1 MIRKLQFLIIAVV
14 LIVASFATGL
24 PFLFFIVYVSL
35 LAVGGSYVLTRFG
48 LADLE
53 AGYRVDHRQGHVGDD
68 LRTTYSISNTGG
80 LPKPWLEVYNPT
92 DLPEAL
98 PGRALGLRSWAQRSW
113 IAIVPLTR
121 RGTYRIEP
129 MVVRTGDP
137 FGFFEA
143 AASVGRPTVVTV
155 FPRVVPL
162 PRWRL
167 PNANLE
173 GSHSAP
179 ERTLQT
185 TPLATTVRP
194 YAPGD
199 SFNRIHWRST
209 ARLGEIQVK
218 EFDLEQ
224 TADVWLFVDL
234 EGSIQAGQGDVSTVE
249 EGLRVAA
256 SIAHDAIL
264 ENRAVGLTT
273 SGHRLVSLPADRGPR
288 QHQKIM
294 QLLAAVEGDGR
305 TPLAEVL
312 LTGLPWLRR
321 GMTAVVITPSQD
333 RRWARALT
341 GLRARGVAAVVISL
355 DAASYERAVGQGAAE
370 NDAAAQKKPT
380 STKERRHDGGSER
393 GQEQRA
399 MRFTLAEFDLKTYE
413 VGAGD
418 NLGAVLA

>member
-1 MIRKLQFLIIAVV
+1 VIRRLQFLFLAAI
-14 LIVASFATGL
+14 LILAAFMSGL
-24 PFLFFIVYVSL
+24 PLLFYVVYLGL

-53 AGYRVDHRQGHVGDD
+53 AGYRVDHRQGHVGED
-68 LRTTYSISNTGG
+68 LRTTYSISNASP
-80 LPKPWLEVYNPT
+80 LPKPWLEIYNPT
-92 DLPEAL
+92 DLPVSL
-98 PGRALGLRSWAQRSW
+98 PGRALGLRSWARRSW
-113 IAIVPLTR
+113 VAIVPLTR

-143 AASVGRPTVVTV
+143 AATVGRPTVVTV
-155 FPRVVPL
+155 FPKVLPL

-167 PNANLE
+167 PSANLE
-173 GSHSAP
+173 GSHSVP

-185 TPLATTVRP
+185 TPLATTIRP

-234 EGSIQAGQGDVSTVE
+234 EAAVQGGAGDASTVE
-249 EGLRVAA
+249 ESLRIAA

-264 ENRAVGLTT
+264 ENRAVGVTT

-288 QHQKIM
+288 QRFKIM
-294 QLLAAVEGDGR
+294 QLFAAVDGDGH
-305 TPLAEVL
+305 TAIGEVL
-312 LTGLPWLRR
+312 LTGLPQLRR
-321 GMTAVVITPSQD
+321 GMTAVIVTPSIE
-333 RRWARALT
+333 RGWVRALA
-341 GLRARGVAAVVISL
+341 GLRGRGVSAVVVSI
-355 DAASYERAVGQGAAE
+355 DGASYERPHVKVT
-370 NDAAAQKKPT
+370 DSP
-380 STKERRHDGGSER
+380 ERR
-393 GQEQRA
+393 A
-399 MRFTLAEFDLKTYE
+399 LRFSLAEYGLKTCE
-413 VGAGD
+413 VRLGD
-418 NLGAVLA
+418 DLGTVLA

>member
-1 MIRKLQFLIIAVV
+1 VIRRLQFLLVAVILLIA
-14 LIVASFATGL
+14 AFSSGL
-24 PFLFFIVYVSL
+24 PFLFYVVYLGL
-35 LAVGGSYVLTRFG
+35 LAIGGSYVLTRYG

-68 LRTTYSISNTGG
+68 LRTTYSISNASG

-92 DLPEAL
+92 DLPVPL

-143 AASVGRPTVVTV
+143 AATVGRPTVVTV

-167 PNANLE
+167 PNSNLE

-209 ARLGEIQVK
+209 ARVGEIQVK

-234 EGSIQAGQGDVSTVE
+234 ESPIQTGEGDVSTVE
-249 EGLRVAA
+249 EALRVAA
-256 SIAHDAIL
+256 SIAHDAIV

-273 SGHRLVSLPADRGPR
+273 SGHRLVSIPADRGPR
-288 QHQKIM
+288 QRQKIM
-294 QLLAAVEGDGR
+294 QLLAAVEGDGG
-305 TPLAEVL
+305 TPLAEMLVA
-312 LTGLPWLRR
+312 GVPKLRR
-321 GMTAVVITPSQD
+321 GMTAVVVTASRE
-333 RRWARALT
+333 RRWVRALT
-341 GLRARGVAAVVISL
+341 SLRARGVAAAVIAL
-355 DAASYERAVGQGAAE
+355 DAASYDVAGQRRRSGE
-370 NDAAAQKKPT
+370 TDADLA
-380 STKERRHDGGSER
+380 S
-393 GQEQRA
+393 QEQRA
-399 MRFTLAEFDLKTYE
+399 LRFTLAEYDIKCHE
-413 VGAGD
+413 VHAGD

>member
-1 MIRKLQFLIIAVV
+1 MIRRLQFLIVTAVLV
-14 LIVASFATGL
+14 VAAFATGL
-24 PFLFFIVYVSL
+24 PFLFYMVYLGL

-68 LRTTYSISNTGG
+68 LRTTYSISNASG

-92 DLPEAL
+92 DLPVAL
-98 PGRALGLRSWAQRSW
+98 PGRALGLRPGAQRSW
-113 IAIVPLTR
+113 VAIVPLVR

-143 AASVGRPTVVTV
+143 AATVGRPTVVTV

-173 GSHSAP
+173 GTHSAP

-185 TPLATTVRP
+185 TPLATAVRP

-234 EGSIQAGQGDVSTVE
+234 DCSVQTGEGDASTLE
-249 EGLRVAA
+249 ELLRIAA
-256 SIAHDAIL
+256 SIAHDAII

-273 SGHRLVSLPADRGPR
+273 SGHRTVSIPADRGPR
-288 QHQKIM
+288 QRQKIM
-294 QLLAAVEGDGR
+294 QLLAAVDGDGN
-305 TPLAEVL
+305 TPLAEL
-312 LTGLPWLRR
+312 LLNGLPLLRR
-321 GMTAVVITPSQD
+321 GMTAVIVTPSRD
-333 RRWARALT
+333 RHWVRTLT
-341 GLRARGVAAVVISL
+341 GLRSRGVAAVVIAL
-355 DAASYERAVGQGAAE
+355 DGRSYEIGASGQGE
-370 NDAAAQKKPT
+370 G
-380 STKERRHDGGSER
+380 GGSEHAA
-393 GQEQRA
+393 QEQRA
-399 MRFTLAEFDLKTYE
+399 LKFALAEYDLKVYE
-413 VGAGD
+413 VRSGD
-418 NLGAVLA
+418 NLGAVLS

>member
-1 MIRKLQFLIIAVV
+1 MIRRLQFMVVAVV
-14 LIVASFATGL
+14 LVLAAFTTGL
-24 PFLFFIVYVSL
+24 SFLFYVVYLGL
-35 LAVGGSYVLTRFG
+35 LVVGGSYVLTRFG

-68 LRTTYSISNTGG
+68 LRTTYSISNASR

-92 DLPEAL
+92 DLPVAL

-113 IAIVPLTR
+113 IAIVPLTK

-143 AASVGRPTVVTV
+143 AATVGRPTVVTV
-155 FPRVVPL
+155 FPRVLPL

-167 PNANLE
+167 PNAYLE
-173 GSHSAP
+173 GTHSAP

-234 EGSIQAGQGDVSTVE
+234 EARVQAGDGDMSTVE
-249 EGLRVAA
+249 EILRVAA

-264 ENRAVGLTT
+264 ENRAVGMTT
-273 SGHRLVSLPADRGPR
+273 SGHRLVSIPADRGTR
-288 QHQKIM
+288 QRQKIM
-294 QLLAAVEGDGR
+294 QLLAAVEGDGW

-312 LTGLPWLRR
+312 LTGLPRLRR
-321 GMTAVVITPSQD
+321 GMTAVVVTASRERQWV
-333 RRWARALT
+333 RTLT
-341 GLRARGVAAVVISL
+341 SLRARGVTAAVVAL
-355 DAASYERAVGQGAAE
+355 DAVSYEVYGPGRPILESYAAAAE
-370 NDAAAQKKPT
+370 
-380 STKERRHDGGSER
+380 
-393 GQEQRA
+393 QEQRA
-399 MRFTLAEFDLKTYE
+399 LSFSLAEYDVRSYE
-413 VGAGD
+413 VRAGD
-418 NLGAVLA
+418 DLGAVLA

>member
-1 MIRKLQFLIIAVV
+1 MIRRLQFLIIAVV
-14 LIVASFATGL
+14 LLIAAFSTGL
-24 PFLFFIVYVSL
+24 AFLFYVVYLGL
-35 LAVGGSYVLTRFG
+35 LAIGGSYVLTRFG

-53 AGYRVDHRQGHVGDD
+53 AGYRVDHRQAHVGDD
-68 LRTTYSISNTGG
+68 LRTTYSISNASG

-92 DLPEAL
+92 DLPVPL

-113 IAIVPLTR
+113 VAIVPLTR
-121 RGTYRIEP
+121 RGTFRIEP

-143 AASVGRPTVVTV
+143 AATVGRPTVVTV

-167 PNANLE
+167 ANAYLE

-224 TADVWLFVDL
+224 TADVWIFVDL
-234 EGSIQAGQGDVSTVE
+234 ESRVQAGEGDISTVE
-249 EGLRVAA
+249 EALRVAA
-256 SIAHDAIL
+256 SVAHDAIL

-273 SGHRLVSLPADRGPR
+273 SGHRLVSIPADRGPR
-288 QHQKIM
+288 QRQKIM
-294 QLLAAVEGDGR
+294 QLLAAVDGDGR

-312 LTGLPWLRR
+312 LTGLPKLRR
-321 GMTAVVITPSQD
+321 GMTAVIVTSSRERQWV
-333 RRWARALT
+333 RTLT
-341 GLRARGVAAVVISL
+341 SLRARGVTAAVVALVAATYDGYGGFHPSAEL
-355 DAASYERAVGQGAAE
+355 DPES
-370 NDAAAQKKPT
+370 
-380 STKERRHDGGSER
+380 S

-399 MRFTLAEFDLKTYE
+399 LRFALAEYDIKASE
-413 VGAGD
+413 VRAGD
-418 NLGAVLA
+418 NLGTVLV

>member
-1 MIRKLQFLIIAVV
+1 MIRRLQFLIVALV
-14 LIVASFATGL
+14 LLLAAFATGL
-24 PFLFFIVYVSL
+24 PFLFFVVYLGL

-68 LRTTYSISNTGG
+68 LRTTYSISNASG

-92 DLPEAL
+92 DLPVPL
-98 PGRALGLRSWAQRSW
+98 PGRAIGLRSWAQRSW
-113 IAIVPLTR
+113 IAVVPLTR

-129 MVVRTGDP
+129 MIVQTGDP

-143 AASVGRPTVVTV
+143 AATVGRPTVVTV
-155 FPRVVPL
+155 FPRVIPL

-167 PNANLE
+167 PSANLE

-224 TADVWLFVDL
+224 TADVWLYVDL
-234 EGSIQAGQGDVSTVE
+234 DAAVQTGEGDISTVE
-249 EGLRVAA
+249 ESLRIAA
-256 SIAHDAIL
+256 SIAHDAL
-264 ENRAVGLTT
+264 AENRAVGLTT
-273 SGHRLVSLPADRGPR
+273 SGHRAVSIPADRGPR
-288 QHQKIM
+288 QRQKIM

-312 LTGLPWLRR
+312 LMGLPKLRR
-321 GMTAVVITPSQD
+321 GMTAVVITPSRD
-333 RRWARALT
+333 RPWIRTLAP
-341 GLRARGVAAVVISL
+341 LRARGIASVVVAL
-355 DAASYERAVGQGAAE
+355 DGASYETPGRPRRAADETAAVAGQG
-370 NDAAAQKKPT
+370 
-380 STKERRHDGGSER
+380 
-393 GQEQRA
+393 QRA
-399 MRFTLAEFDLKTYE
+399 LRFGLAEYGIKNYE
-413 VGAGD
+413 VHAGD
-418 NLGAVLA
+418 HLGAVLV

>member
-1 MIRKLQFLIIAVV
+1 
-14 LIVASFATGL
+14 
-24 PFLFFIVYVSL
+24 
-35 LAVGGSYVLTRFG
+35 
-48 LADLE
+48 
-53 AGYRVDHRQGHVGDD
+53 
-68 LRTTYSISNTGG
+68 
-80 LPKPWLEVYNPT
+80 
-92 DLPEAL
+92 
-98 PGRALGLRSWAQRSW
+98 
-113 IAIVPLTR
+113 
-121 RGTYRIEP
+121 

-143 AASVGRPTVVTV
+143 AATVGRPTVVTV
-155 FPRVVPL
+155 FPRVAPL

-167 PNANLE
+167 PSADLD

-224 TADVWLFVDL
+224 TADVWIFVDL
-234 EGSIQAGQGDVSTVE
+234 EAAVQVGEGDISTVE
-249 EGLRVAA
+249 ETVRVAA
-256 SIAHDAIL
+256 SIAHDAIT

-273 SGHRLVSLPADRGPR
+273 SGHRLVSIPADRGPR
-288 QHQKIM
+288 QRQKIM

-312 LTGLPWLRR
+312 LTGLPKLRR
-321 GMTAVVITPSQD
+321 GMTAVVVTPSRE
-333 RRWARALT
+333 RRWVRALT
-341 GLRARGVAAVVISL
+341 SLRSRGVAAAVVAVAAGSY
-355 DAASYERAVGQGAAE
+355 DASYRSHRPPESEADAVA
-370 NDAAAQKKPT
+370 
-380 STKERRHDGGSER
+380 
-393 GQEQRA
+393 QEQRA
-399 MRFTLAEFDLKTYE
+399 LRFALAEYDVKTYE
-413 VGAGD
+413 IHAGD

>member
-1 MIRKLQFLIIAVV
+1 VIRRLQFLLVAVILLIA
-14 LIVASFATGL
+14 AFSSGL
-24 PFLFFIVYVSL
+24 SFLFYVVYLGL
-35 LAVGGSYVLTRFG
+35 LAIGGSYVLTRYG

-53 AGYRVDHRQGHVGDD
+53 AGYRVDHRQAHVGDD
-68 LRTTYSISNTGG
+68 LRTTYSISNASG

-92 DLPEAL
+92 DLPVPL

-143 AASVGRPTVVTV
+143 AATVGRPTVVTV

-167 PNANLE
+167 PNSNLE

-209 ARLGEIQVK
+209 ARVGEIQVK

-234 EGSIQAGQGDVSTVE
+234 ESPIQTGEGDVSTVE
-249 EGLRVAA
+249 ETLRVAA

-273 SGHRLVSLPADRGPR
+273 SGHRLVSIPADRGPR
-288 QHQKIM
+288 QRQKIM
-294 QLLAAVEGDGR
+294 QLLAAVEGDGG
-305 TPLAEVL
+305 TPLAEML
-312 LTGLPWLRR
+312 LTGLPQLRR
-321 GMTAVVITPSQD
+321 GMTAVVVTASRE
-333 RRWARALT
+333 RRWVRALT
-341 GLRARGVAAVVISL
+341 SLRARGVASAVIAL
-355 DAASYERAVGQGAAE
+355 DAASYDVAGSRRRSGEA
-370 NDAAAQKKPT
+370 DADLA
-380 STKERRHDGGSER
+380 S
-393 GQEQRA
+393 QEQRA
-399 MRFTLAEFDLKTYE
+399 LRFALAEYDIKCHE
-413 VGAGD
+413 VHAGD

>member
-1 MIRKLQFLIIAVV
+1 VIRRLQFLIVAVSLLIA
-14 LIVASFATGL
+14 AFATGYQ
-24 PFLFFIVYVSL
+24 FLFYVVYLGL

-68 LRTTYSISNTGG
+68 LRTTYSISNASG
-80 LPKPWLEVYNPT
+80 LPKPWLEVYSPT
-92 DLPEAL
+92 DLPVPV

-113 IAIVPLTR
+113 IAIVPLSR
-121 RGTYRIEP
+121 RGSFRIEP

-143 AASVGRPTVVTV
+143 AATVGRPTVVTV
-155 FPRVVPL
+155 FPRVLPL

-167 PNANLE
+167 PNAYLE
-173 GSHSAP
+173 GTHSAP

-234 EGSIQAGQGDVSTVE
+234 EARVQAGDGDMSTVE
-249 EGLRVAA
+249 EILRVAA

-264 ENRAVGLTT
+264 ENRAVGMTT
-273 SGHRLVSLPADRGPR
+273 SGHRLVSIPADRGTR
-288 QHQKIM
+288 QRQKIM
-294 QLLAAVEGDGR
+294 QLLAAVEGDGW

-312 LTGLPWLRR
+312 LTGLPRLRR
-321 GMTAVVITPSQD
+321 GMTAVVVTASRERQWV
-333 RRWARALT
+333 RTLT
-341 GLRARGVAAVVISL
+341 SLRARGVTAAVVAL
-355 DAASYERAVGQGAAE
+355 DAVSYEVYGPGRPILESYAAAAE
-370 NDAAAQKKPT
+370 
-380 STKERRHDGGSER
+380 
-393 GQEQRA
+393 QEQRA
-399 MRFTLAEFDLKTYE
+399 LSFSLAEYDVRSYE
-413 VGAGD
+413 VRAGD
-418 NLGAVLA
+418 DLGAVLA

>member
-1 MIRKLQFLIIAVV
+1 VIRRLQFLVVAVV
-14 LIVASFATGL
+14 LLIAAFSTGL
-24 PFLFFIVYVSL
+24 SFLFYVVYLGL
-35 LAVGGSYVLTRFG
+35 LAIGGSYVLTRFG

-53 AGYRVDHRQGHVGDD
+53 AGYRVDHRQAHVGDD
-68 LRTTYSISNTGG
+68 LRTTYSISNASN

-92 DLPEAL
+92 DLPVPL

-113 IAIVPLTR
+113 VAIVPLTM
-121 RGTYRIEP
+121 RGTFRVEP
-129 MVVRTGDP
+129 MIVRTGDP

-143 AASVGRPTVVTV
+143 AATVGRPTMVTV
-155 FPRVVPL
+155 FPQVVPL

-224 TADVWLFVDL
+224 TADVWLYVDL
-234 EGSIQAGQGDVSTVE
+234 EAPVQAGEGDVSTVE
-249 EGLRVAA
+249 ESLRVAA
-256 SIAHDAIL
+256 SIAHDAFL

-273 SGHRLVSLPADRGPR
+273 SGHRLVSIPADRGPR
-288 QHQKIM
+288 QRQKVM
-294 QLLAAVEGDGR
+294 QLLAAVEGDGM

-312 LTGLPWLRR
+312 LTGLPKLRR
-321 GMTAVVITPSQD
+321 GMTAVVITPS
-333 RRWARALT
+333 RERIWIRTLT
-341 GLRARGVAAVVISL
+341 TLRGRGVTAAVVLL
-355 DAASYERAVGQGAAE
+355 DAPSYESAG
-370 NDAAAQKKPT
+370 
-380 STKERRHDGGSER
+380 RRHPKSGDEQNDLAMR
-393 GQEQRA
+393 EQRA
-399 MRFTLAEFDLKTYE
+399 LRFALAEYDLKSYE
-413 VGAGD
+413 VRAGD

>member
-1 MIRKLQFLIIAVV
+1 VIRRLQFLI
-14 LIVASFATGL
+14 VASVLLIAAFSTGL
-24 PFLFFIVYVSL
+24 GFLFYIVYLGL
-35 LAVGGSYVLTRFG
+35 LAIGGSYILTRFG

-68 LRTTYSISNTGG
+68 LRVTYSISNAGG

-92 DLPEAL
+92 DLPVAL
-98 PGRALGLRSWAQRSW
+98 PGRALGLRSWANRSW
-113 IAIVPLTR
+113 VAIVPLTR

-143 AASVGRPTVVTV
+143 AATVGRPSVVTV
-155 FPRVVPL
+155 FPRVFPL

-173 GSHSAP
+173 GTHSAP

-185 TPLATTVRP
+185 TPLATAIRP

-234 EGSIQAGQGDVSTVE
+234 DSSVQAGQGDQSTVE
-249 EGLRVAA
+249 EILRIAA
-256 SIAHDAIL
+256 SVAHDAIL
-264 ENRAVGLTT
+264 ENRAVGVTT
-273 SGHRLVSLPADRGPR
+273 SGHRLVSIPADRGPR
-288 QHQKIM
+288 QRMKIM

-305 TPLAEVL
+305 MPLAEAL
-312 LTGLPWLRR
+312 LAGLPRLRQ
-321 GMTAVVITPSQD
+321 GMTAVVVTPSVD
-333 RRWARALT
+333 RNWVRALI
-341 GLRARGVAAVVISL
+341 GLRNRGVATVVVTL
-355 DAASYERAVGQGAAE
+355 DGASYEWASRPRHRREDDAPIDDGQ
-370 NDAAAQKKPT
+370 D
-380 STKERRHDGGSER
+380 
-393 GQEQRA
+393 QRA
-399 MRFTLAEFDLKTYE
+399 LHFALAEYDLKTCP
-413 VGAGD
+413 VRAGD
-418 NLGAVLA
+418 DLGTVLA

>member
-1 MIRKLQFLIIAVV
+1 MIRRLQFLLVAVILLIA
-14 LIVASFATGL
+14 AFSSGL
-24 PFLFFIVYVSL
+24 PFLFYVVYLGL
-35 LAVGGSYVLTRFG
+35 LAIGGSYVLTRYG

-68 LRTTYSISNTGG
+68 LRTTYSISNASG

-92 DLPEAL
+92 DLPVPL

-143 AASVGRPTVVTV
+143 AATVGRPTVVTV

-167 PNANLE
+167 PNSNLE

-209 ARLGEIQVK
+209 ARVGEIQVK

-234 EGSIQAGQGDVSTVE
+234 ESPIQTGEGDVSTVE
-249 EGLRVAA
+249 EALRVAA
-256 SIAHDAIL
+256 SIAHDAIV

-273 SGHRLVSLPADRGPR
+273 SGHRLVSIPADRGPR
-288 QHQKIM
+288 QRQKIM
-294 QLLAAVEGDGR
+294 QLLAAVEGDGG
-305 TPLAEVL
+305 TPLAEML
-312 LTGLPWLRR
+312 LAGVPKLRR
-321 GMTAVVITPSQD
+321 GMTAVVVTASRE
-333 RRWARALT
+333 RRWVRALT
-341 GLRARGVAAVVISL
+341 SLRARGVAAAVIAL
-355 DAASYERAVGQGAAE
+355 DAASYDVAGQRRRSGE
-370 NDAAAQKKPT
+370 TDADLA
-380 STKERRHDGGSER
+380 S
-393 GQEQRA
+393 QEQRA
-399 MRFTLAEFDLKTYE
+399 LRFTLAEYDIKCHE
-413 VGAGD
+413 VHAGD

>member
-1 MIRKLQFLIIAVV
+1 MLRRLQFLIVAIV
-14 LIVASFATGL
+14 LLVASFSTGL
-24 PFLFFIVYVSL
+24 PFLFFVVYLGL
-35 LAVGGSYVLTRFG
+35 LAIGGSYVLTRFG

-68 LRTTYSISNTGG
+68 LRTTYSISNSSR

-92 DLPEAL
+92 DLPVPI

-129 MVVRTGDP
+129 MVVQTGDP

-143 AASVGRPTVVTV
+143 AATVGRPTIVTV
-155 FPRVVPL
+155 FPRVSPL

-224 TADVWLFVDL
+224 TADVWLYVDL
-234 EGSIQAGQGDVSTVE
+234 DGEAQAGEGDISTVE
-249 EGLRVAA
+249 ESLRIAA

-273 SGHRLVSLPADRGPR
+273 SGHRVVNIPADRGPR
-288 QHQKIM
+288 QRQKIM
-294 QLLAAVEGDGR
+294 QLIAAVEGDGR
-305 TPLAEVL
+305 APLAEVL
-312 LTGLPWLRR
+312 LTGLPKLRR
-321 GMTAVVITPSQD
+321 GMTAVIITPS
-333 RRWARALT
+333 RERAWIRALT
-341 GLRARGVAAVVISL
+341 TLRARGVAAAVITV
-355 DAASYERAVGQGAAE
+355 DAASYLQATGR
-370 NDAAAQKKPT
+370 
-380 STKERRHDGGSER
+380 SRRRIDPELA

-399 MRFTLAEFDLKTYE
+399 LRFALAEYDLKSYE
-413 VGAGD
+413 IHAGD
-418 NLGAVLA
+418 NLAAVLA

>member
-1 MIRKLQFLIIAVV
+1 MVRRLQFLVVAIVLLIA
-14 LIVASFATGL
+14 AFSTGL
-24 PFLFFIVYVSL
+24 AFLFFVVYLGL

-53 AGYRVDHRQGHVGDD
+53 AGYRVDHRQGHVGED
-68 LRTTYSISNTGG
+68 LRTTYSISNASR

-92 DLPEAL
+92 DLPVPL
-98 PGRALGLRSWAQRSW
+98 PGRALGLRPWAQRSW
-113 IAIVPLTR
+113 VAIVPLTR
-121 RGTYRIEP
+121 RGTYRIDP

-143 AASVGRPTVVTV
+143 AATVGRPTVMTV

-209 ARLGEIQVK
+209 AKLGEIQVK

-224 TADVWLFVDL
+224 TADVWLFADL
-234 EGSIQAGQGDVSTVE
+234 DAEVQAGEGDISTVE
-249 EGLRVAA
+249 ESLRVTA
-256 SIAHDAIL
+256 SIAHYAIL

-273 SGHRLVSLPADRGPR
+273 SGHRLVSIPADRGPR
-288 QHQKIM
+288 QRLKLM
-294 QLLAAVEGDGR
+294 QLLAAVEGDGH

-312 LTGLPWLRR
+312 LTGLPRLRR
-321 GMTAVVITPSQD
+321 GMTAVVVTASRD
-333 RRWARALT
+333 RQWVRALA
-341 GLRARGVAAVVISL
+341 GLRARGVAAVVVTL
-355 DAASYERAVGQGAAE
+355 DAPSYARRHGGSGPESETEAQERRALRFAAAE
-370 NDAAAQKKPT
+370 Y
-380 STKERRHDGGSER
+380 
-393 GQEQRA
+393 
-399 MRFTLAEFDLKTYE
+399 DLKACE
-413 VGAGD
+413 VRAGD
-418 NLGAVLA
+418 DLGKVLA

>member
-1 MIRKLQFLIIAVV
+1 MIKRLQFLIVAVV
-14 LIVASFATGL
+14 LLIAAFSTGL
-24 PFLFFIVYVSL
+24 GFLFYVVYLGL
-35 LAVGGSYVLTRFG
+35 LAIGGSYVLTRFG

-53 AGYRVDHRQGHVGDD
+53 AGYRVDHRQGHVGEDM
-68 LRTTYSISNTGG
+68 RTTYSISNASG

-92 DLPEAL
+92 DLPVPL
-98 PGRALGLRSWAQRSW
+98 PGRALSLRSWAQRSW

-143 AASVGRPTVVTV
+143 AATVGRPTVVTI
-155 FPRVVPL
+155 FPRVLAL

-167 PNANLE
+167 PNAYLE
-173 GSHSAP
+173 GTHSAP

-194 YAPGD
+194 YVPGD

-224 TADVWLFVDL
+224 TADVWIFVDL
-234 EGSIQAGQGDVSTVE
+234 DSRVQAGEGDISTVE
-249 EGLRVAA
+249 EAMRVAA

-273 SGHRLVSLPADRGPR
+273 SGHRLVSIPADRGPR
-288 QHQKIM
+288 QRQKIM

-305 TPLAEVL
+305 TPLEEVL
-312 LTGLPWLRR
+312 LTGLPKLRR
-321 GMTAVVITPSQD
+321 GMTAVVVTASRE
-333 RRWARALT
+333 RRWVRTLT
-341 GLRARGVAAVVISL
+341 SLRARGVTAAVVAL
-355 DAASYERAVGQGAAE
+355 DAETYELSGGARRGADAE
-370 NDAAAQKKPT
+370 ADMTA
-380 STKERRHDGGSER
+380 
-393 GQEQRA
+393 QEQRA
-399 MRFTLAEFDLKTYE
+399 LRFALAEYDVKTYE
-413 VGAGD
+413 VHAGD

>member
-1 MIRKLQFLIIAVV
+1 VIRRLQFLLVAVILLIA
-14 LIVASFATGL
+14 AFSSGL
-24 PFLFFIVYVSL
+24 PFLFYVVYLGL
-35 LAVGGSYVLTRFG
+35 LAIGGSYVLTRSG

-53 AGYRVDHRQGHVGDD
+53 AGYRVDHRQGHVGED
-68 LRTTYSISNTGG
+68 LRTTYSISNTSR
-80 LPKPWLEVYNPT
+80 LPKLWLEVYNPT
-92 DLPEAL
+92 DLPVPL
-98 PGRALGLRSWAQRSW
+98 PGRALGLRSWAERSW

-143 AASVGRPTVVTV
+143 AATVGRPTVITV
-155 FPRVVPL
+155 FPRVLPL

-167 PNANLE
+167 PNSNLE
-173 GSHSAP
+173 GSHSVP

-209 ARLGEIQVK
+209 ARVGEIQVK

-234 EGSIQAGQGDVSTVE
+234 ESPIQTGEGDVSTVE
-249 EGLRVAA
+249 EALRVAA

-273 SGHRLVSLPADRGPR
+273 SGHRLVSIPADRGSR
-288 QHQKIM
+288 QRQKIM
-294 QLLAAVEGDGR
+294 QLLAAVEGDGG
-305 TPLAEVL
+305 TPLAEML
-312 LTGLPWLRR
+312 LAGVPKLRR
-321 GMTAVVITPSQD
+321 GMTAVVVTASRE
-333 RRWARALT
+333 RRWVRALT
-341 GLRARGVAAVVISL
+341 PLRARGVAASVIAL
-355 DAASYERAVGQGAAE
+355 DAASYDVAGRH
-370 NDAAAQKKPT
+370 
-380 STKERRHDGGSER
+380 RRSGEAYADLAS
-393 GQEQRA
+393 QEQRA
-399 MRFTLAEFDLKTYE
+399 LRFALAEYDIECHE
-413 VGAGD
+413 VRAGD
-418 NLGAVLA
+418 NLGSVLA

>member
-1 MIRKLQFLIIAVV
+1 VIRRLQFMVVAVV
-14 LIVASFATGL
+14 LILAAFTTGQG
-24 PFLFFIVYVSL
+24 FLFYVVYLGL

-68 LRTTYSISNTGG
+68 LRTTYSISNASR

-92 DLPEAL
+92 DLPVPL

-113 IAIVPLTR
+113 VAIVPLTR

-143 AASVGRPTVVTV
+143 AATVGRPTVVTV

-167 PNANLE
+167 PTANLE
-173 GSHSAP
+173 GAHSAP

-185 TPLATTVRP
+185 TPQATTVRP
-194 YAPGD
+194 YVPGD

-234 EGSIQAGQGDVSTVE
+234 EIAVQGGIGDVSTVE
-249 EGLRVAA
+249 ESLRVAA
-256 SIAHDAIL
+256 SIVHDAIV
-264 ENRAVGLTT
+264 ENRAVGVTT
-273 SGHRLVSLPADRGPR
+273 SGHRLVSIPADRGPR
-288 QHQKIM
+288 QRLKIM
-294 QLLAAVEGDGR
+294 QLLAAVDGDGHA
-305 TPLAEVL
+305 PLGEVL
-312 LTGLPWLRR
+312 LAGLPRLRR
-321 GMTAVVITPSQD
+321 GMTAVIVTPSVD
-333 RRWARALT
+333 RSWVRALT
-341 GLRARGVAAVVISL
+341 GLRGRGVAAVVVSV
-355 DAASYERAVGQGAAE
+355 DAASYERAGQSGRRGQDDELAAE
-370 NDAAAQKKPT
+370 SQQ
-380 STKERRHDGGSER
+380 RRALSF
-393 GQEQRA
+393 A
-399 MRFTLAEFDLKTYE
+399 LAEYDLKACA
-413 VGAGD
+413 VAAGD
-418 NLGAVLA
+418 DLGAVLA

>member
-1 MIRKLQFLIIAVV
+1 VIRRLQFLLVAVILLIA
-14 LIVASFATGL
+14 AFSSGL
-24 PFLFFIVYVSL
+24 AFLFYVVYLGL
-35 LAVGGSYVLTRFG
+35 LAIGGSYVLTRYG

-68 LRTTYSISNTGG
+68 LRTTYSISNASG

-92 DLPEAL
+92 DLPVPL

-113 IAIVPLTR
+113 ISIVPLTH

-143 AASVGRPTVVTV
+143 AATVGRPTIVTV

-167 PNANLE
+167 PNSNLE

-234 EGSIQAGQGDVSTVE
+234 QSPIQTGQGDISTVE
-249 EGLRVAA
+249 EALRVAA

-273 SGHRLVSLPADRGPR
+273 SGHRLVSIPADRGPR
-288 QHQKIM
+288 QRQKIM
-294 QLLAAVEGDGR
+294 QLLAAVEGDGG
-305 TPLAEVL
+305 TPLAEML
-312 LTGLPWLRR
+312 LTGLPQLRR
-321 GMTAVVITPSQD
+321 GMTAVVVTASRE
-333 RRWARALT
+333 RRWVRALT
-341 GLRARGVAAVVISL
+341 SLRTRGVASAVIAL
-355 DAASYERAVGQGAAE
+355 DAASYDVAGG
-370 NDAAAQKKPT
+370 
-380 STKERRHDGGSER
+380 RRHSGGVDADLAS
-393 GQEQRA
+393 QEQRA
-399 MRFTLAEFDLKTYE
+399 LRFALAEYDIKCHE
-413 VGAGD
+413 VHAGD

>member
-1 MIRKLQFLIIAVV
+1 MIRRLQFLVVAVV
-14 LIVASFATGL
+14 LLIAAFSTGL
-24 PFLFFIVYVSL
+24 PFLFYVVYLGL
-35 LAVGGSYVLTRFG
+35 LAIGGSYVLTRFG

-53 AGYRVDHRQGHVGDD
+53 AGYRVDHRQAHVGDD
-68 LRTTYSISNTGG
+68 LRTTYSISNASN

-92 DLPEAL
+92 DLPVPL

-113 IAIVPLTR
+113 VAIVPLTR
-121 RGTYRIEP
+121 RGTFRVEP

-143 AASVGRPTVVTV
+143 AAMVGRPTMVTV
-155 FPRVVPL
+155 FPQVVPL

-224 TADVWLFVDL
+224 TADVWLYVDL
-234 EGSIQAGQGDVSTVE
+234 EEPVHRGEGDVSTVE
-249 EGLRVAA
+249 ESLRVAA
-256 SIAHDAIL
+256 SIAHDAFL

-273 SGHRLVSLPADRGPR
+273 SGHRLVSIPADRGPR
-288 QHQKIM
+288 QRQKVM
-294 QLLAAVEGDGR
+294 QLLAAVEGDGM

-312 LTGLPWLRR
+312 LTGLPKLRR
-321 GMTAVVITPSQD
+321 GMTAVVITPSRD
-333 RRWARALT
+333 RVWVRTLT
-341 GLRARGVAAVVISL
+341 TLRSRGVTAAVVLL
-355 DAASYERAVGQGAAE
+355 DAVSYESA
-370 NDAAAQKKPT
+370 
-380 STKERRHDGGSER
+380 RRRRPQSGDGEDDLAMR
-393 GQEQRA
+393 EQRA
-399 MRFTLAEFDLKTYE
+399 IRFALAEYDLKSYE
-413 VGAGD
+413 VRAGD

>member
-1 MIRKLQFLIIAVV
+1 VIRRLQFLIVAVV
-14 LIVASFATGL
+14 LLVAAFSTGL
-24 PFLFFIVYVSL
+24 GFLFYVVYLGL
-35 LAVGGSYVLTRFG
+35 LAIGGSYVLTRFG

-68 LRTTYSISNTGG
+68 MRTTYSISNASG

-92 DLPEAL
+92 DLPVPL
-98 PGRALGLRSWAQRSW
+98 PGRALSLRSWAQRSW

-121 RGTYRIEP
+121 RGTFRIEP

-155 FPRVVPL
+155 FPRVLPL
-162 PRWRL
+162 PRWKL
-167 PNANLE
+167 PNAFLE
-173 GSHSAP
+173 GTHSAP

-224 TADVWLFVDL
+224 TADVWIFVDL
-234 EGSIQAGQGDVSTVE
+234 ESRVQTGDGDISTVE
-249 EGLRVAA
+249 EAMRAAA

-273 SGHRLVSLPADRGPR
+273 SGHRLVSIPADRGPR
-288 QHQKIM
+288 QRQKIM
-294 QLLAAVEGDGR
+294 ALLAAVEGDGR

-312 LTGLPWLRR
+312 LTGLPKLRR
-321 GMTAVVITPSQD
+321 GMTAVIVTASRD
-333 RRWARALT
+333 RHWVRTLT
-341 GLRARGVAAVVISL
+341 SLRARGVAAAVVAL
-355 DAASYERAVGQGAAE
+355 DGASYESLERGPRHGGTEADGAA
-370 NDAAAQKKPT
+370 
-380 STKERRHDGGSER
+380 
-393 GQEQRA
+393 QEQRA
-399 MRFTLAEFDLKTYE
+399 LRFALAEYDVKTYE
-413 VGAGD
+413 VHAGD

>member
-1 MIRKLQFLIIAVV
+1 MIRRLQFLMVAAVLV
-14 LIVASFATGL
+14 VAAFSTGQA
-24 PFLFFIVYVSL
+24 FLFYIVYLGL

-68 LRTTYSISNTGG
+68 LRTTYSISNASS

-92 DLPEAL
+92 DLPVPL
-98 PGRALGLRSWAQRSW
+98 PGRALSLRSWAQRSW

-143 AASVGRPTVVTV
+143 AATVGRPTVVTV
-155 FPRVVPL
+155 FPRVLAL
-162 PRWRL
+162 PHWRL

-173 GSHSAP
+173 GTHSAP

-234 EGSIQAGQGDVSTVE
+234 DSSVQSGEGDISTVE
-249 EGLRVAA
+249 ESIRVAA
-256 SIAHDAIL
+256 SVAHDAIV

-273 SGHRLVSLPADRGPR
+273 SGHRIVSIPADRGPR
-288 QHQKIM
+288 QRQKIM
-294 QLLAAVEGDGR
+294 QLLAAVEGDGSA
-305 TPLAEVL
+305 TLAEQL
-312 LTGLPWLRR
+312 LNGLPLLRR
-321 GMTAVVITPSQD
+321 GMTAVIITPS
-333 RRWARALT
+333 RERHWVRTLT
-341 GLRARGVAAVVISL
+341 GLRARGVAAVIVAL
-355 DAASYERAVGQGAAE
+355 DGESYADVSPDGRDGNAPGAEHAA
-370 NDAAAQKKPT
+370 
-380 STKERRHDGGSER
+380 
-393 GQEQRA
+393 QEQRA
-399 MRFTLAEFDLKTYE
+399 LRFALAEYDLKVCE
-413 VGAGD
+413 VRAGD
-418 NLGAVLA
+418 DLGAVLA

>member
-1 MIRKLQFLIIAVV
+1 VIRRLQFLLVAVILLIA
-14 LIVASFATGL
+14 AFSSGL
-24 PFLFFIVYVSL
+24 PFLFYVVYLGL
-35 LAVGGSYVLTRFG
+35 LAIGGSYVLTRSG

-53 AGYRVDHRQGHVGDD
+53 AGYRVDHRQGHVGED
-68 LRTTYSISNTGG
+68 LRTTYSISNTSR
-80 LPKPWLEVYNPT
+80 LPKLWLEVYNPT
-92 DLPEAL
+92 DLPVPL
-98 PGRALGLRSWAQRSW
+98 PGRALGLRSWAERSW

-143 AASVGRPTVVTV
+143 AATVGRPTVITV
-155 FPRVVPL
+155 FPRVLPL

-167 PNANLE
+167 PNSNLE
-173 GSHSAP
+173 GSHSVP

-209 ARLGEIQVK
+209 ARVGEIQVK

-234 EGSIQAGQGDVSTVE
+234 ESPIQTGEGDVSTVE
-249 EGLRVAA
+249 EALRVAA

-273 SGHRLVSLPADRGPR
+273 SGHRLVSIPADRGSR
-288 QHQKIM
+288 QRQKIM
-294 QLLAAVEGDGR
+294 QLLAAVEGDGG
-305 TPLAEVL
+305 TPLAEML
-312 LTGLPWLRR
+312 LAGLPRLRR
-321 GMTAVVITPSQD
+321 GMTAVVVTASRE
-333 RRWARALT
+333 RRWVRALT
-341 GLRARGVAAVVISL
+341 PLRARGVAAAVIAL
-355 DAASYERAVGQGAAE
+355 DAASYDVAGRRRRSGEAE
-370 NDAAAQKKPT
+370 ADLA
-380 STKERRHDGGSER
+380 S
-393 GQEQRA
+393 QEQRA
-399 MRFTLAEFDLKTYE
+399 LRFALAEYDIKCHE
-413 VGAGD
+413 VHAGD
-418 NLGAVLA
+418 NLGSVLA

>member
-1 MIRKLQFLIIAVV
+1 MIRRLQFLVVAVV
-14 LIVASFATGL
+14 LLIAAFSTGL
-24 PFLFFIVYVSL
+24 SFLFYVVYLGL
-35 LAVGGSYVLTRFG
+35 LAIGGSYVLTRFG

-53 AGYRVDHRQGHVGDD
+53 AGYRVDHRQAHVGDD
-68 LRTTYSISNTGG
+68 LRTTYSISNASN

-92 DLPEAL
+92 DLPVPL

-113 IAIVPLTR
+113 VAIVPLTR
-121 RGTYRIEP
+121 RGTYRVEP
-129 MVVRTGDP
+129 MIVRTGDP

-143 AASVGRPTVVTV
+143 AATVGRPTMVTV
-155 FPRVVPL
+155 FPQVVPL

-224 TADVWLFVDL
+224 TADVWLYVDL
-234 EGSIQAGQGDVSTVE
+234 EAPAQGGEGDVSTVE
-249 EGLRVAA
+249 ESLRVAA
-256 SIAHDAIL
+256 SIAHDAFL

-273 SGHRLVSLPADRGPR
+273 SGHRLVSIPADRGPR
-288 QHQKIM
+288 QRQKVM
-294 QLLAAVEGDGR
+294 QLLAAVEGDGT

-312 LTGLPWLRR
+312 LTGLPKLRR
-321 GMTAVVITPSQD
+321 GMTAVVITPSRD
-333 RRWARALT
+333 RVWIRTLTALR
-341 GLRARGVAAVVISL
+341 GRGVTAAVILL
-355 DAASYERAVGQGAAE
+355 DAPSYETAG
-370 NDAAAQKKPT
+370 
-380 STKERRHDGGSER
+380 RRHPKSGEGEDDLAMR
-393 GQEQRA
+393 EQRA
-399 MRFTLAEFDLKTYE
+399 LRFALAEYDLKSYE
-413 VGAGD
+413 VMAGD

>member
-1 MIRKLQFLIIAVV
+1 VIRRLQFLVV
-14 LIVASFATGL
+14 ALVLVLAAFSTGL
-24 PFLFFIVYVSL
+24 PFLFYVVYLGL

-68 LRTTYSISNTGG
+68 LRTTYSISNASR

-92 DLPEAL
+92 DLPVPL

-113 IAIVPLTR
+113 VAIVPLTR

-143 AASVGRPTVVTV
+143 AATVGRPTVVTV

-173 GSHSAP
+173 GTHSAP

-234 EGSIQAGQGDVSTVE
+234 ATAVQGGEGDVSTVE
-249 EGLRVAA
+249 ESLRVAA
-256 SIAHDAIL
+256 SIVHDAIV
-264 ENRAVGLTT
+264 ENRAVGVTT
-273 SGHRLVSLPADRGPR
+273 SGHRLVSIPADRGPR
-288 QHQKIM
+288 QRLKIM
-294 QLLAAVEGDGR
+294 ALLAAVDGDGHS
-305 TPLAEVL
+305 PLGEVL
-312 LTGLPWLRR
+312 LAGLPRLRR
-321 GMTAVVITPSQD
+321 GMTAVVVTPSLD
-333 RRWARALT
+333 RSWIRALAA
-341 GLRARGVAAVVISL
+341 LRSRGVAAVVVTV
-355 DAASYERAVGQGAAE
+355 DAASYERVGQPGHRGAGEEADRE
-370 NDAAAQKKPT
+370 
-380 STKERRHDGGSER
+380 SVERR
-393 GQEQRA
+393 A
-399 MRFTLAEFDLKTYE
+399 LRFALAEYDLKACK
-413 VGAGD
+413 VAAGD
-418 NLGAVLA
+418 DLGTVLA

>member
-1 MIRKLQFLIIAVV
+1 MIRRLQFLIVAVV
-14 LIVASFATGL
+14 LLIAAFSTGL
-24 PFLFFIVYVSL
+24 PFLFYVVYLGL

-68 LRTTYSISNTGG
+68 LRTTYSISNASG

-92 DLPEAL
+92 DLPVPL
-98 PGRALGLRSWAQRSW
+98 PGRAIGLRSRAQRSW

-143 AASVGRPTVVTV
+143 AATVGRPTVVTV

-173 GSHSAP
+173 GTHSAP

-199 SFNRIHWRST
+199 SFNRIHWRTT

-234 EGSIQAGQGDVSTVE
+234 ESAAQGGEGDVSTVE
-249 EGLRVAA
+249 ESLRVAA

-273 SGHRLVSLPADRGPR
+273 SGHRLVSIPADRGPR
-288 QHQKIM
+288 QRQKIM
-294 QLLAAVEGDGR
+294 QLLAAVEGDGHS
-305 TPLAEVL
+305 PLAEML
-312 LTGLPWLRR
+312 LTGLPRLRR
-321 GMTAVVITPSQD
+321 GMTAVVVTPSNE
-333 RRWARALT
+333 RHWIRALT
-341 GLRARGVAAVVISL
+341 GLRGRGVAAVVVTL
-355 DAASYERAVGQGAAE
+355 DAASYDRAGQSRRR
-370 NDAAAQKKPT
+370 AAAV
-380 STKERRHDGGSER
+380 ESEPES
-393 GQEQRA
+393 QEQRA
-399 MRFTLAEFDLKTYE
+399 LRFALAEYDLKVCE
-413 VGAGD
+413 VRAGD
-418 NLGAVLA
+418 NLGTVLA

>member
-1 MIRKLQFLIIAVV
+1 MIRRLQFLVVAVV
-14 LIVASFATGL
+14 LLIAAFATGL
-24 PFLFFIVYVSL
+24 PFLFYVVYLGL
-35 LAVGGSYVLTRFG
+35 LAIGGSYVLTRYG

-53 AGYRVDHRQGHVGDD
+53 AGYRVDHRQAHVGDD
-68 LRTTYSISNTGG
+68 LRTTYSISNASN

-92 DLPEAL
+92 DLPVAL

-113 IAIVPLTR
+113 VAIVPLTR
-121 RGTYRIEP
+121 RGTFRVEP
-129 MVVRTGDP
+129 MIVRTGDP

-143 AASVGRPTVVTV
+143 AATVGRPTMVTV
-155 FPRVVPL
+155 FPQVVPL

-224 TADVWLFVDL
+224 TADVWLYVDL
-234 EGSIQAGQGDVSTVE
+234 EAPAQGGEGDVSTVE
-249 EGLRVAA
+249 ESLRVAA
-256 SIAHDAIL
+256 SIAHDAFL

-273 SGHRLVSLPADRGPR
+273 SGHRLVSIPADRGPR
-288 QHQKIM
+288 QRQKVM
-294 QLLAAVEGDGR
+294 QLLAAVEGDGT

-312 LTGLPWLRR
+312 LTGLPKLRR
-321 GMTAVVITPSQD
+321 GMTAVVITPSRD
-333 RRWARALT
+333 RVWIRTLTALR
-341 GLRARGVAAVVISL
+341 GRGVTAAVILL
-355 DAASYERAVGQGAAE
+355 DAPSYETAG
-370 NDAAAQKKPT
+370 
-380 STKERRHDGGSER
+380 RRHPKSGEGEDDLAMR
-393 GQEQRA
+393 EQRA
-399 MRFTLAEFDLKTYE
+399 LRFALAEYDLKSYE
-413 VGAGD
+413 VMAGD

>member
-1 MIRKLQFLIIAVV
+1 VIRRLQFLLVAAVLLIA
-14 LIVASFATGL
+14 AFSSGL
-24 PFLFFIVYVSL
+24 AFLFYVVYLGL
-35 LAVGGSYVLTRFG
+35 LAVGGSYVLTRYG

-68 LRTTYSISNTGG
+68 LRTTYSISNASG

-92 DLPEAL
+92 DLPVPM

-143 AASVGRPTVVTV
+143 AATVGRPTVVTV

-167 PNANLE
+167 PNSNLE

-209 ARLGEIQVK
+209 ARTGEIQVK

-234 EGSIQAGQGDVSTVE
+234 QSPVQTGEGDVSTVE

-256 SIAHDAIL
+256 SIAHDAIF

-273 SGHRLVSLPADRGPR
+273 SGHRLVNIPADRGPR
-288 QHQKIM
+288 QRQKIM
-294 QLLAAVEGDGR
+294 QLLAAVEGDGT
-305 TPLAEVL
+305 TPLAEML
-312 LTGLPWLRR
+312 LTGLPRLRR
-321 GMTAVVITPSQD
+321 GMTAVVITASRD
-333 RRWARALT
+333 RRWVRALSS
-341 GLRARGVAAVVISL
+341 LRGRGVAAAVIAL
-355 DAASYERAVGQGAAE
+355 DGTSYDVAVR
-370 NDAAAQKKPT
+370 
-380 STKERRHDGGSER
+380 RRHGDDAEVALA

-399 MRFTLAEFDLKTYE
+399 LRFALAEYDIKSHE
-413 VGAGD
+413 VRAGD
-418 NLGAVLA
+418 DLGAVLA